1 MAKGYYLSIDAKEI
15 SYNTNANTSN
25 VAITVKG
32 HSPVETAYGA
42 WQYDTTTLYLTCNGV
57 QRAISVNGY
66 DFRNATVLTLATA
79 NFNDIQHNSD
89 GTKSIDISASWYAD
103 NAYVQSSSGSY
114 TLTASTSLAL
124 TNIPRSATL
133 TGADHFNDEQNPT
146 ISYSNPARESVTSLQ
161 ACISLTGAS
170 DDIPYRDIDINGN
183 SYTFNL
189 TDAERNILRNAT
201 TTANSREVI
210 FFVKTVLNGT
220 TYHSTL
226 SRTLTIVNANP
237 VLNAVTYNDS
247 NTAVTDITNNNQVI
261 VQNKSNLLVNYAAA
275 TFKKGASLNKFVFSL
290 NGVNIESTSANGTV
304 NYGKV
309 DSATDLTLTASVV
322 DSRGNVAIA
331 QKKVTFVAYQNP
343 RMSIDLHRLNNYED
357 TTYLTVNA
365 EISSVPNNAVTI
377 QYQYKLKG
385 GTYGSLTNLSNYT
398 TATLTLDKNSEYI
411 FKVIIT
417 DRIGGSTSQELALNK
432 GVFPL
437 FIDTQKNSVGM
448 NKFPSHEK
456 SLEVEGDIYCNN
468 LFSNNAVVL
477 YDGIS
482 TAGTLENITLSDS
495 VENYS
500 YVEIFATKDTD
511 SGIWSV
517 KTPSPQGKTVNI
529 GTQYYAP
536 NTAVQIVCKTVVLDG
551 NKLVQGTEYYI
562 NFAFYAGSMINIGD
576 QKTVKVLMVVGYK

>member
-57 QRAISVNGY
+57 QRAIAVNGY
-66 DFRNATVLTLATA
+66 DFRTATVLTLATA

-103 NAYVQSSSGSY
+103 NAYVQSSNGSY
-114 TLTASTSLAL
+114 TLTASSSLVL

-133 TGADHFNDEQNPT
+133 TGADNFNDEQNPT
-146 ISYSNPARESVTSLQ
+146 ISYSNPAKESVASLQ

-189 TDAERNILRNAT
+189 TDAEREILRNAT

-290 NGVNIESTSANGTV
+290 NGFNIESTSANGTV
-304 NYGKV
+304 NFGKV

-322 DSRGNVAIA
+322 DSRGNVATV

-343 RMSIDLHRLNNYED
+343 RMSVALRRLNNYED

-385 GTYGSLTNLSNYT
+385 GSYGSLTNLSNYT
-398 TATLTLDKNSEYI
+398 TATLTLDKNSEYV
-411 FKVIIT
+411 FKVIAT
-417 DRIGGSTSQELALNK
+417 DRIGGSASQELALNK

-456 SLEVEGDIYCNN
+456 SLEIDGDIYCKN

-482 TAGTLENITLSDS
+482 AAGTLENITLADS

-517 KTPSPQGKTVNI
+517 KTPSPQGRTVNI

-562 NFAFYAGSMINIGD
+562 NFAFYTGSMISIGD